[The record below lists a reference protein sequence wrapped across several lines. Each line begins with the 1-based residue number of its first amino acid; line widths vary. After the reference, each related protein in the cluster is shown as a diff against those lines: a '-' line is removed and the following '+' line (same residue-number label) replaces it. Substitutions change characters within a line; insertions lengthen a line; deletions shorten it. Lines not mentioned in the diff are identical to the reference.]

1 MLATVAAPY
10 FLLTADY
17 GSEANA
23 LDPFTDVETMVSP
36 TIFAHRSLS
45 YLMSDKPQ
53 VVQAQ
58 VVSQSGTLY
67 LIFRLLPFR
76 PLGMDSEAQAALVMN
91 YA

>member
-1 MLATVAAPY
+1 MLKRWFLQQFLPTVVC
-10 FLLTADY
+10 L
-17 GSEANA
+17 
-23 LDPFTDVETMVSP
+23 
-36 TIFAHRSLS
+36 I
-45 YLMSDKPQ
+45 LMSDKPQ
-53 VVQAQ
+53 VALNNAMQAQ